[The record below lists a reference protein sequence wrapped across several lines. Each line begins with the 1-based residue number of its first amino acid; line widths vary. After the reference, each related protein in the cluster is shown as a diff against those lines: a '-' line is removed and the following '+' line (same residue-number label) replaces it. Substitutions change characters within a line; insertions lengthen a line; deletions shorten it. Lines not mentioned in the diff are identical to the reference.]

1 MCYLC
6 GKEFINISFTSCTSS
21 SNFSLWKGL
30 WWWRWQ
36 ILERHQGAKNGPGL
50 GLCPTPCVRAEPLG
64 RGLICIQAASLVGE
78 AGLAV
83 VLTNLAKA
91 PDEGWQWT
99 GKHCKGQ
106 GWEGRAWGRYPGLS
120 WHAFACLS
128 SPFGKQQLKKIKQRG
143 SRSFSD
149 LWKHLHI
156 SAQKC
161 VPSLHTA
168 FCFKHLASP
177 HSCKFIYPFI
187 LPLSPSSSLS
197 FSPPP

>member
-30 WWWRWQ
+30 WWWRWH

-50 GLCPTPCVRAEPLG
+50 GLYPTPCVLAEAWFAFRLHPWLVK
-64 RGLICIQAASLVGE
+64 LDSL
-78 AGLAV
+78 V

-106 GWEGRAWGRYPGLS
+106 GWEGRAWGSYPGLS
-120 WHAFACLS
+120 RHAFACLS
-128 SPFGKQQLKKIKQRG
+128 SPFGKQHLKKSKQRG
-143 SRSFSD
+143 SHSFSD
-149 LWKHLHI
+149 LWKTCTSLLRNV
-156 SAQKC
+156 C
-161 VPSLHTA
+161 LPSIQHFA
-168 FCFKHLASP
+168 
-177 HSCKFIYPFI
+177 
-187 LPLSPSSSLS
+187 LSI
-197 FSPPP
+197 

>member
-21 SNFSLWKGL
+21 FNFSLWKGL

-50 GLCPTPCVRAEPLG
+50 GLCPTPCVLAEPLG

-78 AGLAV
+78 AGLACR
-83 VLTNLAKA
+83 
-91 PDEGWQWT
+91 PDES
-99 GKHCKGQ
+99 GKSSRWGVTMNGKTLQRAGM
-106 GWEGRAWGRYPGLS
+106 GGEGLGEVPRAFL
-120 WHAFACLS
+120 HAFACLS

-149 LWKHLHI
+149 LWKHSHI

-161 VPSLHTA
+161 VPSLQTA

-197 FSPPP
+197 LSPPP